1 MSIALILLSLA
12 ALCLGTFGWLWLCA
26 GLNRDGWR
34 GVVGRLAVQVSG
46 LGLIYGFMRG
56 QPMDGLFLAMFPPLG
71 VIPLVQ
77 LVEFWAF
84 ASQVLWAAVPYAGAV
99 LLIFLAVRQLRV
111 WAVGAAGL
119 ALLVA
124 GVILGD
130 SISRAAMCDTA
141 AAQGFT
147 SFQRNGLMWSLANAP
162 QEFQFDL
169 HARAE
174 AGGQVL
180 GWSYSTMGWYVVPD
194 GGLYGTPD
202 GAARNPGSGAMID
215 CNQAP

>member
-1 MSIALILLSLA
+1 MSVALILLSLA
-12 ALCLGTFGWLWLCA
+12 ALFLGTFGWLWLCA
-26 GLNRDGWR
+26 GLRRDGWR

-77 LVEFWAF
+77 LVEFRAF

-99 LLIFLAVRQLRV
+99 LVVFLAVRQLRV
-111 WAVGAAGL
+111 WAIGAAGV

-130 SISRAAMCDTA
+130 GISRAAMCEA
-141 AAQGFT
+141 AAARGLA

-169 HARAE
+169 HARVE

-180 GWSYSTMGWYVVPD
+180 GWSYSTMDWYVVPD
-194 GGLYGTPD
+194 
-202 GAARNPGSGAMID
+202 AAVQNVGSGPTVD
-215 CNQAP
+215 CGPAP